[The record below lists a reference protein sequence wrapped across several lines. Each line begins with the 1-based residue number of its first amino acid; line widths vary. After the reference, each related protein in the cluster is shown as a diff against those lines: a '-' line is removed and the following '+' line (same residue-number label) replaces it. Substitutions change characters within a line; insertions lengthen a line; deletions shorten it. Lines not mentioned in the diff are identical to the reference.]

1 MLQPRTLKVLAVL
14 LAAWGLLAF
23 SAYLGPAFLEPVG
36 WYTVVVPILSI
47 HFFHHYGVPG
57 LLEHGGAC
65 GWGLCSPTP
74 LGWAFMGAL
83 WLGIAWLAAWALART
98 IFRGAQR

>member
-1 MLQPRTLKVLAVL
+1 VLQPRTLKVLAVL

-23 SAYLGPAFLEPVG
+23 SAYLGPAFLESVG

-74 LGWAFMGAL
+74 LGWVFMGAL

-98 IFRGAQR
+98 IFRGAQQ